1 MVENTTGTNLPRKLE
16 QKMQIVEE
24 QIKLARPCCSLS
36 VTQIAERATFSPLT
50 LSHIET
56 GFPTVSIGIYLRALH
71 AQQLKGVILL
81 IAKDDEPEHHL

>member
-24 QIKLARPCCSLS
+24 QIKLAQPCCSLS
-36 VTQIAERATFSPLT
+36 VTQIAERTTCTLLT
-50 LSHIET
+50 LSHVET
-56 GFPTVSIGIYLRALH
+56 EFPTVSIGIYLRVLH
-71 AQQLKGVILL
+71 ALQLEGDIFL